1 MGVFSPQCPTLQLHG
16 LWLPGSWIQ
25 ARILEW
31 VSICYSRRSFLTHG
45 WNPPLL
51 CLLHWQE
58 DSLPAALPGKSRK
71 PAQGARHAQQGC
83 RWPAVAAA
91 HKVRRGRRSPGRP
104 TDPPGSQGG
113 LFHASPDLATGEQGW
128 GHWPLPS
135 RLANVCFT
143 SYGNDFIW
151 PSRLTKGWRKFKKRI
166 FQRTENC
173 TC

>member
-1 MGVFSPQCPTLQLHG
+1 MCVYSQQCPTLQLHG

-31 VSICYSRRSFLTHG
+31 VSICYSRRSFLTQG

-58 DSLPAALPGKSRK
+58 DFLPTALPGKPRK
-71 PAQGARHAQQGC
+71 PAKGARHALQGC
-83 RWPAVAAA
+83 RWPAAAAA

-104 TDPPGSQGG
+104 TDSPGSQRG
-113 LFHASPDLATGEQGW
+113 LFHAGPDLAAGEQGW
-128 GHWPLPS
+128 GHWPVPS

-143 SYGNDFIW
+143 VMAMILYDPQDWLKDEEN
-151 PSRLTKGWRKFKKRI
+151 LKKRI
-166 FQRTENC
+166 CQRTENC
-173 TC
+173 TW